1 MDAIAAGGGLAGT
14 AFALELARHGA
25 KAMIIERTA
34 GPHHKVC
41 GDFLTDKAKVL
52 LQHLGLDTSKLGGSR
67 IDTLGLADKSSEA
80 KAPLPFE
87 ALGLSRYCLDEA
99 LLEAATRQGVELL
112 RSTTV
117 EGLED
122 HGDGVVVRTTHGVH
136 RARVAALASGKHN
149 IRGIARPAGN
159 MVGFKMHLLPS
170 PAAKQALRGLV
181 QLVAFSGGYVGLCLV
196 ENDVLSIA
204 WTIRGDVLRETG
216 TSWEAQSA
224 YFAKASSLFGDL
236 TMTAS
241 PVWPKPLAI
250 AGLPYGY
257 MRREPVTPN
266 IYPVGD
272 QLAVIPSFAGD
283 GTALALASGIAAA
296 HAVLD
301 GENAHAFQRRLVR
314 GHGPQFRIVKALDA
328 VIATP
333 MLRRVSIAVAQA
345 APSVVT
351 KLVSATRLRGFAE
364 IAKRPV

>member
-1 MDAIAAGGGLAGT
+1 
-14 AFALELARHGA
+14 
-25 KAMIIERTA
+25 
-34 GPHHKVC
+34 
-41 GDFLTDKAKVL
+41 
-52 LQHLGLDTSKLGGSR
+52 
-67 IDTLGLADKSSEA
+67 
-80 KAPLPFE
+80 
-87 ALGLSRYCLDEA
+87 LDEA
-99 LLEAATRQGVELL
+99 LLDAAARQGVELL

-122 HGDGVVVRTTHGVH
+122 QGDGVVVRTTQGVH

-236 TMTAS
+236 AMTAS

-257 MRREPVTPN
+257 LRREPVTPN

-333 MLRRVSIAVAQA
+333 LLRRVSIAVAQA
-345 APSVVT
+345 APSLVT

>member
-1 MDAIAAGGGLAGT
+1 
-14 AFALELARHGA
+14 
-25 KAMIIERTA
+25 
-34 GPHHKVC
+34 
-41 GDFLTDKAKVL
+41 
-52 LQHLGLDTSKLGGSR
+52 
-67 IDTLGLADKSSEA
+67 
-80 KAPLPFE
+80 
-87 ALGLSRYCLDEA
+87 
-99 LLEAATRQGVELL
+99 
-112 RSTTV
+112 
-117 EGLED
+117 
-122 HGDGVVVRTTHGVH
+122 
-136 RARVAALASGKHN
+136 
-149 IRGIARPAGN
+149 

-170 PAAKQALRGLV
+170 PSAKQALRGLV

-236 TMTAS
+236 AMTAS

-272 QLAVIPSFAGD
+272 QLAVIPSFTGD

-333 MLRRVSIAVAQA
+333 LLRSVSITLAQA
-345 APSVVT
+345 APSLVT

-364 IAKRPV
+364 IAKRSA